1 MHPISRLPSEKEL
14 VQQARAGD
22 GDAFE
27 CIMDRYQE
35 RVMRVVFSVLRDSM
49 DAEEVT
55 QDVFMTIFDKIDQ
68 FREEAS
74 FSTWIHRI
82 AVNAALMRKRR
93 ERSMVDLPLEE
104 ILPDGDA
111 ESGPSANAEDWSTK
125 VDDPVLRSEASAVI
139 QEAIERLDDKYQ
151 TIFVLRDVEGLSTGE
166 TASILGL
173 GIPAVKTRL
182 HRARLFLRAEL
193 AGYFDRRLPTL
204 PLSSWSPPASSRLPL
219 AIAG

>member
-1 MHPISRLPSEKEL
+1 
-14 VQQARAGD
+14 
-22 GDAFE
+22 
-27 CIMDRYQE
+27 
-35 RVMRVVFSVLRDSM
+35 VLRDSM

-55 QDVFMTIFDKIDQ
+55 QDVFMTIFAKIDQ

-93 ERSMVDLPLEE
+93 ERPTVDLPLEDV
-104 ILPDGDA
+104 LPDVDA
-111 ESGPSANAEDWSTK
+111 ESGPSANVEDWSTK
-125 VDDPVLRSEASAVI
+125 IDDPVLRSEASAVI
-139 QEAIERLDDKYQ
+139 QKAIERLDDKYQ

-204 PLSSWSPPASSRLPL
+204 PLSSWSPPASSRLSL
-219 AIAG
+219 AAAG